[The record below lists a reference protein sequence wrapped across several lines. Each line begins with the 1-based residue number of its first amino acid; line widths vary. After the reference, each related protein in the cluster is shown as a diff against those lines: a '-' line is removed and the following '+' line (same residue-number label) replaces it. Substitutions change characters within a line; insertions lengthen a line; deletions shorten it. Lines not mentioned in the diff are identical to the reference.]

1 MPFTDEKISSGFG
14 VPNQEIGQTLSQS
27 FDPFSG
33 LDIDTGSF
41 QNTKNGFLISNQDGR
56 IPLGMFYFEDDNIL
70 KDNFPPKI
78 SNTSFR
84 QIPKPNLVKNGSCQ
98 FIESITT
105 DTKYLDAN
113 TPKIVFPGQNPR
125 LDGWG
130 YCSMDGVGVRDRV
143 VTDTGATNYDDR
155 GSFPEDTEGGINLQ
169 NSFEQSDNFDP
180 TLDNQGVTGFAGW
193 YPYLFHLQKI
203 LCWTTYQRYEPN
215 PNRANDFLMLLSLCL
230 AQHSGWNQ
238 TTGTWDF
245 TSTNT
250 NTSNQND
257 GRSYN
262 LAGRYPLV
270 PKLTAAFCNDAVTGN
285 KVTFPNIAK
294 WIQTDEAYS
303 YGRCLDFTAIDI
315 DNGFC
320 PDLDGNQTQ
329 LTSTQNWSVTGD
341 QDYNWSWSEGILIDD
356 NFDM

>member
-113 TPKIVFPGQNPR
+113 TPKIKKIFANKNSSKSVIQTIVF
-125 LDGWG
+125 
-130 YCSMDGVGVRDRV
+130 Y
-143 VTDTGATNYDDR
+143 Y
-155 GSFPEDTEGGINLQ
+155 F
-169 NSFEQSDNFDP
+169 
-180 TLDNQGVTGFAGW
+180 
-193 YPYLFHLQKI
+193 YLF
-203 LCWTTYQRYEPN
+203 
-215 PNRANDFLMLLSLCL
+215 
-230 AQHSGWNQ
+230 
-238 TTGTWDF
+238 
-245 TSTNT
+245 
-250 NTSNQND
+250 
-257 GRSYN
+257 
-262 LAGRYPLV
+262 
-270 PKLTAAFCNDAVTGN
+270 
-285 KVTFPNIAK
+285 
-294 WIQTDEAYS
+294 
-303 YGRCLDFTAIDI
+303 
-315 DNGFC
+315 
-320 PDLDGNQTQ
+320 
-329 LTSTQNWSVTGD
+329 
-341 QDYNWSWSEGILIDD
+341 
-356 NFDM
+356 NF